1 MKLKECFQVTGI
13 LLYHVLFFFFTLLT
27 KMCSLISVYILLR
40 RYWYQDK
47 NYDFFKKG
55 FLAALSNTE
64 I

>member
-1 MKLKECFQVTGI
+1 
-13 LLYHVLFFFFTLLT
+13 
-27 KMCSLISVYILLR
+27 MCSLISVYILLR

-55 FLAALSNTE
+55 FLAALNNTE